1 VRSPAQPRLRAQRT
15 PPASPPPPQGQ
26 NWSASG
32 GAFSNGNG
40 APISNPGAYFSAVA
54 SNAHG
59 YNASYSNGHGQAIA
73 NPQAYFSAVSR

>member
-1 VRSPAQPRLRAQRT
+1 
-15 PPASPPPPQGQ
+15 
-26 NWSASG
+26 
-32 GAFSNGNG
+32 
-40 APISNPGAYFSAVA
+40 VA